1 MILHPHPHQVPTT
14 TPLAPVFLSAD
25 VAAGLITEDTID
37 LMDITMGDHTATNA
51 AAALAD
57 VVVEAGVVS
66 AAFGAGLIPGPVPAT
81 ST

>member
-1 MILHPHPHQVPTT
+1 MILLPLPHQVPTT
-14 TPLAPVFLSAD
+14 IPLAPVFLSAD
-25 VAAGLITEDTID
+25 VAAVLITEDTID
-37 LMDITMGDHTATNA
+37 LMGITMADHTATNA

-66 AAFGAGLIPGPVPAT
+66 AASGGGLIPEPVPAT

>member
-1 MILHPHPHQVPTT
+1 MTIPS
-14 TPLAPVFLSAD
+14 APIFLSAD

-37 LMDITMGDHTATNA
+37 LMDITMADHPATNA
-51 AAALAD
+51 AAASVD

-66 AAFGAGLIPGPVPAT
+66 AASGAGLIPGLVPAI